1 MKFVQYLAVILSL
14 MIASVAGYAQESLQ
28 ERQADQQAIKQE
40 LVQKIEQIKYE
51 KIKTALGLDDESAK
65 KFFETYK
72 PAEKDIQGLVKQRN
86 DELKKLAEMMNGAK
100 TDADVDPEMQ
110 KIRDLNQQISNRE
123 QRLDSDL
130 KPILS
135 PRQRARLL
143 MFEHEFN
150 QRVREQLAKR
160 AKNGQLQALR
170 RQIAQQRLKNR
181 LLKQKNQ
188 AKGNGLEH
196 P

>member
-1 MKFVQYLAVILSL
+1 
-14 MIASVAGYAQESLQ
+14 
-28 ERQADQQAIKQE
+28 
-40 LVQKIEQIKYE
+40 
-51 KIKTALGLDDESAK
+51 
-65 KFFETYK
+65 
-72 PAEKDIQGLVKQRN
+72 
-86 DELKKLAEMMNGAK
+86 MMNGAK